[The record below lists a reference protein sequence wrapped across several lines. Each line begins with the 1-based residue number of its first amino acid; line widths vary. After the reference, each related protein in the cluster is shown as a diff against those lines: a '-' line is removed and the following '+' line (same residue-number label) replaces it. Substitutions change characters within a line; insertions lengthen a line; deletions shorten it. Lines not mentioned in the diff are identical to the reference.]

1 MSVSVSWNSS
11 FSPHRRVTLIICT
24 KFQSINIAAIC
35 RTVYSSLTITDP
47 LSKTA
52 MHSAPIHR
60 RQCTRFETKRN
71 LYTLG
76 VFLRRKS
83 TLSEQQ
89 MRAGDLF
96 QVWTIGH
103 HHMTKIKALTSANLA
118 ADWDEFHVT
127 SCAVQPARPIWATFY
142 HNCRIFSQCFQPM
155 QAVC

>member
-1 MSVSVSWNSS
+1 MCIRDRTILARMSACRSACHRNNFRKSRVSDVSARIHTRMSVSVSWNSS
-11 FSPHRRVTLIICT
+11 FSPHRRVALIICT

-103 HHMTKIKALTSANLA
+103 HHMTKTLSLI
-118 ADWDEFHVT
+118 H
-127 SCAVQPARPIWATFY
+127 I
-142 HNCRIFSQCFQPM
+142 
-155 QAVC
+155 